1 VGGRRKPAPLVSAF
15 PVVESYDITTQ
26 PYARDFFSP
35 AALQRLFA
43 HPSATLRPLNDNE
56 RSAIAALPLRVR
68 ATSNAWIAI
77 EDEIAAAQASNIDRK
92 IARDIEIDLRAAAME
107 GITEEQRAKIRLRA
121 AWIAHKFVMHRQRTG
136 TLTCDKCPFDPAALV
151 NGTGVRPRTLLDV
164 HHLHPLEEGRRVTT
178 LADFALLCPTC
189 HRFEHALLRASST
202 R

>member
-1 VGGRRKPAPLVSAF
+1 MGGRRKPAPLVSAF

-68 ATSNAWIAI
+68 ATSN
-77 EDEIAAAQASNIDRK
+77 
-92 IARDIEIDLRAAAME
+92 
-107 GITEEQRAKIRLRA
+107 